1 MAENSAEPSLD
12 PARVR
17 YSRAFRP
24 LSIWLLI
31 SVGLLA
37 WDFHRKHAP
46 LTTITFDVHIDGNT
60 VVSSGAYSATLGTLP
75 IRPGS
80 VTPIGWHT
88 FRVEM
93 PDAEPFQ
100 KSIFLWYAE
109 NAVGDVDLK
118 WNKGVLDLKIEPQAR
133 LVQLTGPHYS
143 FQLTSSSGTTL
154 SVPVGSY
161 RIRAM
166 FEHLSEQHEVRVGHN
181 ETNSF
186 LIKPDLGTVRVESE
200 PTGAQFRI
208 WSAGRN
214 PVSIEG
220 YAPKVL
226 SGLPAGTY
234 RLRMWRRDY
243 VKETPFELRRWETIR
258 VSFAFEYG
266 EVNVLSEPAGATIW
280 SSGKEIGLTPKTV
293 TELQPGPYKFRLE
306 KVGYGSVEM
315 SAEVTS
321 TNSITI
327 STNLVNLRYM
337 HGMVAARRELSGSS
351 PDYRKALTSV
361 EQALSEK
368 PADAEATVLKS
379 EIEVG
384 LTGQVAREARQ
395 AQAASLEARK
405 RAAKQ
410 AFHQATSSI
419 PQTELYDAHFWE
431 FRVPLTK
438 FRDALLRTITKTT
451 VKWNLGKEFRV
462 NDETLIFYG
471 TSKGLLSLGKQ
482 FVILASQVDSDFVQ
496 VHLKFWDYTMATS
509 RAIPAYRGA
518 IEVPL
523 NPKFFLPEEAANIE
537 ARRREIPENV
547 RSVLQKELQ

>member
-1 MAENSAEPSLD
+1 MAENSAQTSPE

-24 LSIWLLI
+24 LSIWLLV
-31 SVGLLA
+31 SVVLLA
-37 WDFHRKHAP
+37 WDFHRNHAP
-46 LTTITFDVHIDGNT
+46 QTTITFNVRVDGKAVNP
-60 VVSSGAYSATLGTLP
+60 GEYSATLGTMSLQS
-75 IRPGS
+75 GS
-80 VTPIGWHT
+80 VVPIGSRTLW
-88 FRVEM
+88 VAM

-100 KSIFLWYAE
+100 KSLFVWYGE
-109 NAVGDVDLK
+109 NAIGEVDLK
-118 WNKGVLDLKIEPQAR
+118 WNQGVLDLKIEPQAR
-133 LVQLTGPHYS
+133 VVQLTGPHHR
-143 FQLTSSSGTTL
+143 FRLADSSGTTVT
-154 SVPVGSY
+154 VPVGSY
-161 RIRAM
+161 QVEAV
-166 FEHLSEQHEVRVGHN
+166 FEHLSEQHQVNVGHN
-181 ETNSF
+181 ETNRF
-186 LIKPDLGTVRVESE
+186 VLKPNLGTVRLESE
-200 PTGAQFRI
+200 PSGARFRVS
-208 WSAGRN
+208 SAGRN

-220 YAPKVL
+220 DAPRVL
-226 SGLPAGTY
+226 GGLPAGAYT
-234 RLRMWRRDY
+234 LRMWRGDY
-243 VKETPFELRRWETIR
+243 VKETPFELQRWETVK

-266 EVNVLSEPAGATIW
+266 EVTVLSDPEGATILLAD
-280 SSGKEIGLTPKTV
+280 KEIGQTPKTF
-293 TELQPGPYKFRLE
+293 TGLKPGPYRFRLQ
-306 KVGYGSVEM
+306 KAGYGSVEV

-337 HGMVAARRELSGSS
+337 QGMAAARRELSGSS
-351 PDYRKALTSV
+351 PDFRKALASV

-384 LTGQVAREARQ
+384 LTGQVGREARQ
-395 AQAASLEARK
+395 AQAAALEARK

-438 FRDALLRTITKTT
+438 VRDALLRTITKTT
-451 VKWNLGKEFRV
+451 IKWNLGKEIRV

-471 TSKGLLSLGKQ
+471 TSKGFLSSGKQ

-518 IEVPL
+518 IDVPL
-523 NPKFFLPEEAANIE
+523 NATFFLPEEAANIE